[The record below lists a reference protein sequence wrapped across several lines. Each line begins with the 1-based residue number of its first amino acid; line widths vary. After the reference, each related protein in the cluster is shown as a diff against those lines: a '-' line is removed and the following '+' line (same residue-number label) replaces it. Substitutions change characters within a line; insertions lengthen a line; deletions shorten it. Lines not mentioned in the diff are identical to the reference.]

1 MSTPTVQH
9 LHDTT
14 TTPVTGLTDP
24 AGLIDPTGLLAAL
37 DGAGLTG
44 RGGAAFP
51 TATKVR
57 AAVRAGAP
65 LIVNA
70 CDGEVDAAKDAYVVR
85 EHLPELVRG
94 AGRLAGD
101 RVTYAAR
108 RGSDTLARLRAAGLP
123 VLDVPDRYVSSEE
136 SALVALAAGGLA
148 RPLAK
153 DVPVAYGTAGHSP
166 TLVLNAETVWRV
178 DEIATYG
185 PDWFASL
192 GEPDEPGPRLVTVA
206 TGGAGH
212 SADGG
217 LDGGARGG
225 AGSRV
230 VVETQAGE
238 PVADLLSRAGVD
250 PRGVAHVLVGGL
262 SGMWMTADEALTCR
276 WSATDLA
283 RYGARPASGVLRV
296 VPHGACPLDVVAQH
310 LRYAAGESAGQCGP
324 CMFGVPAV
332 ASDLL
337 ALAEGSADAGARG
350 RLDARLPLLA
360 GRGACR
366 FPDGIAGYAASVLR
380 VLGRHLDEHAAGR
393 CDPAAGSAWV
403 TAPGW
408 APGPAPAAAPTQ
420 TLATTP
426 TTAMPSQPQERA

>member
-9 LHDTT
+9 PHDTT
-14 TTPVTGLTDP
+14 TTPVTGLT
-24 AGLIDPTGLLAAL
+24 GLTGPDGLLAAL
-37 DGAGLTG
+37 DAAGLTG

-70 CDGEVDAAKDAYVVR
+70 CDGEVDAAKDGYVVR

-153 DVPVAYGTAGHSP
+153 DAPVAYGTAGHSP

-185 PDWFASL
+185 PEWFASL
-192 GEPDEPGPRLVTVA
+192 GEPTEPGPRLVTVA
-206 TGGAGH
+206 
-212 SADGG
+212 
-217 LDGGARGG
+217 DGGAHDGAGG
-225 AGSRV
+225 ASSRV

-238 PVADLLSRAGVD
+238 PVADLLARAGVD

-262 SGMWMTADEALTCR
+262 SGVWLTADEALTCR

-283 RYGARPASGVLRV
+283 RYGARSATGVVRV
-296 VPHGACPLDVVAQH
+296 VPHGTCPLDVVAQH

-337 ALAEGSADAGARG
+337 ALAEGSADAGTRG

-393 CDPAAGSAWV
+393 CDPAAGSVWV
-403 TAPGW
+403 TPPGW
-408 APGPAPAAAPTQ
+408 APGAAPAAAPTQ
-420 TLATTP
+420 TLATTA